1 MINTPRNYTVAFAAF
16 ASLLCSTASSSHP
29 VEIRDW
35 SVGQLVV
42 RAASNDDGEVDPDD
56 MEAALAQEQARQDAM
71 EDFEKQVSAPL
82 KNFTSFYDKALTER
96 ETAAHKAFDSIVKRD
111 CNLSA
116 VEALR
121 GEFIAS
127 SVLKAD
133 KSEIDNARAALIEKG
148 VSYKISYASPMPADP
163 TGNALQGLNDTAAKI
178 KAINTEYAAS
188 CVSAQEQMSKL
199 PVTASAK
206 MMEISSQLQ
215 SKQSSM
221 SGQVAKLV
229 ESLNK
234 DIDALDAGMVAWAL
248 QPLKTA
254 KPK

>member
-1 MINTPRNYTVAFAAF
+1 MIKTPRNCTIAFAAF
-16 ASLLCSTASSSHP
+16 AALLCSTASSSHP
-29 VEIRDW
+29 VEIRAW
-35 SVGQLVV
+35 PAGQLIA
-42 RAASNDDGEVDPDD
+42 RTASTDDDEVDPDD

-71 EDFEKQVSAPL
+71 EDVEKQVSAPL
-82 KNFTSFYDKALTER
+82 KSFTSFYDKTLMER
-96 ETAAHKAFDSIVKRD
+96 ETAAHKALDPIFKPD

-127 SVLKAD
+127 SVLKAG
-133 KSEIDNARAALIEKG
+133 KSEIDNARAALIQKG

-163 TGNALQGLNDTAAKI
+163 TGKALQGLNDTAAKI

-199 PVTASAK
+199 PVTAGAK

-215 SKQSSM
+215 AKQTSM
-221 SGQVAKLV
+221 SGQVVRLV
-229 ESLNK
+229 ENLNK
-234 DIDALDAGMVAWAL
+234 DIDGLDAGVVAWAF